1 MKSKLYMSFTKYSP
15 FIFRGIAGL
24 IMLSPILI
32 GFFIGIIS
40 SIIEINSSSC
50 DFTSGFWEF
59 SFCRVFEIFMRGF
72 ATAAMAL
79 MPIITFCGGL
89 FILCGFVYM
98 LFRVVSEF
106 FIKETDEN
114 SERIRFVNL
123 LIASPFAIG
132 LSWFLLWFSINNY
145 ESFYSLIWN
154 DFQKIIN

>member
-1 MKSKLYMSFTKYSP
+1 MSFRKYSP
-15 FIFRGIAGL
+15 FIFGGIAGL

-32 GFFIGIIS
+32 GFFVGIIS

-72 ATAAMAL
+72 ATAAMAI
-79 MPIITFCGGL
+79 MPIGTFCFGL

-98 LFRVVSEF
+98 FFRVVSEF
-106 FIKETDEN
+106 FIKETDE
-114 SERIRFVNL
+114 SSGRIGFVNL

>member
-1 MKSKLYMSFTKYSP
+1 MKSKIYISLTKYASWIP
-15 FIFRGIAGL
+15 FAIFGL
-24 IMLSPILI
+24 IISSPILF
-32 GFFIGIIS
+32 GFFVGIIS
-40 SIIEINSSSC
+40 SAIEINSSSC

-59 SFCRVFEIFMRGF
+59 SFCRIFEIFMSGF
-72 ATAAMAL
+72 MTAAMAI
-79 MPIITFCGGL
+79 MPIGAFCLGL

-98 LFRVVSEF
+98 FFRVVSEF

-114 SERIRFVNL
+114 SERIGFVNL
-123 LIASPFAIG
+123 LIASPFGIG

>member
-1 MKSKLYMSFTKYSP
+1 MKSKIYMSFRKYSP
-15 FIFRGIAGL
+15 FIFGGIAGL

-32 GFFIGIIS
+32 GFFVGIIS

-72 ATAAMAL
+72 ATAAMAI
-79 MPIITFCGGL
+79 MPIGTFCFGL

-98 LFRVVSEF
+98 FFRVVSEF

-114 SERIRFVNL
+114 SERIGFVNL